1 MTSGLQVLH
10 VLEQEVQQLEH
21 IVKLDVRRMLG
32 QLGV

>member
-21 IVKLDVRRMLG
+21 IDKLDVRRMLG